1 MKGRMIARALL
12 CLAVLTLAS
21 VTAFA
26 GQDTKNGVV
35 IINGGKEAVAT
46 HVQAPAHATVPN
58 SNKLKKIYSNLGTG
72 TDVYYEGEGWTEC
85 GPDSGICTQWVAVAF
100 TPTAN
105 ATVTEIE
112 VALGWFANTNAAI
125 ISLNKDASGVPGK
138 AIHKWNIKNLYSF
151 GTCCTLDKVKSA
163 TGFPVKKGKQYWVV
177 ASTTL
182 TSTFGGAWNFNFQL
196 ASGPWANSNDQGST
210 WTMQTSDQ
218 PAVGVFGK

>member
-1 MKGRMIARALL
+1 MKGTMIARVLF
-12 CLAVLTLAS
+12 CLAVLTLVS

-26 GQDTKNGVV
+26 GQDTNGVI

-46 HVQAPAHATVPN
+46 RQVPAHATIPN
-58 SNKLKKIYSNLGTG
+58 PSKLKKIFSNLGTG
-72 TDVYYEGEGWTEC
+72 TDVYYKGEGWTEC
-85 GPDSGICTQWVAVAF
+85 GPDSGLCTQWVATAF
-100 TPTAN
+100 TPKAN

-112 VALGWFANTNAAI
+112 VALGWFGNTNAAI

-138 AIHKWNIKNLYSF
+138 AIHKWNIKNLYTF
-151 GTCCTLDKVKSA
+151 GTCCTLDKVKST

-182 TSTFGGAWNFNFQL
+182 TSTFEGAWNFNYL
-196 ASGPWANSNDQGST
+196 LGSGTWANSNDQGAT

-218 PAVGVFGK
+218 PALGVFGK